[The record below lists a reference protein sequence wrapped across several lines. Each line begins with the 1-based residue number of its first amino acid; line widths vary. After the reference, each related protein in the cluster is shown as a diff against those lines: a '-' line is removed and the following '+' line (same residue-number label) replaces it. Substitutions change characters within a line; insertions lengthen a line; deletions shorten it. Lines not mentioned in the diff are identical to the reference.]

1 MSIKLDLT
9 LDEVNGVLISLGKL
23 PFEQVEPLITK
34 VRGQAVPQ
42 AIRACRVRWRSD
54 DCAHRVSNR

>member
-23 PFEQVEPLITK
+23 PFEQVEPLISK
-34 VRGQAVPQ
+34 IRGQAVPQ
-42 AIRACRVRWRSD
+42 AEAL
-54 DCAHRVSNR
+54 AQAEAAEAEPEAPAE

>member
-23 PFEQVEPLITK
+23 PFEQVEPLISK
-34 VRGQAVPQ
+34 IRGQAVPQ
-42 AIRACRVRWRSD
+42 AKEA
-54 DCAHRVSNR
+54 AEAEPEATAE